1 MQLSGLSRSH
11 FRNCLVICAC
21 RHSVFGACIKAGT
34 VSAIER
40 SEDGF
45 VVSASDR
52 MVRAAAVLIASGVAD
67 NLPDVPG
74 FGEELITRGRS
85 AKSNAGRIGG
95 FA

>member
-1 MQLSGLSRSH
+1 M
-11 FRNCLVICAC
+11 ICAC
-21 RHSVFGACIKAGT
+21 RHSVSAPAFKAGT

-67 NLPDVPG
+67 NLPDVSG
-74 FGEELITRGRS
+74 FGKELITRGRS
-85 AKSNAGRIGG
+85 AKSNAGL
-95 FA
+95 